1 MKNIHIFFIVVMIQY
16 TWDRSTSYCNTFK
29 GEILLLFHHIFGVY
43 LYLGWLFNPKYH
55 LLVCIIVLLH
65 WMIHKKCIITE
76 ITNKQC
82 EYEKD
87 KKFEDIL
94 RKLELY
100 KLDRKIHWYLLFFII
115 FYDILLITKKI

>member
-16 TWDRSTSYCNTFK
+16 IWDRSTSYCNTSK
-29 GEILLLFHHIFGVY
+29 GEILLLLHHIFGVY
-43 LYLGWLFNPKYH
+43 LYLGWMFNPKYH
-55 LLVCIIVLLH
+55 LLICIIVLLH
-65 WMIHKKCIITE
+65 WIIHKKCILTE

-87 KKFEDIL
+87 KKFEDIV

-100 KLDRKIHWYLLFFII
+100 KLDRKIHWYLLCFII
-115 FYDILLITKKI
+115 LYDILLITKKI